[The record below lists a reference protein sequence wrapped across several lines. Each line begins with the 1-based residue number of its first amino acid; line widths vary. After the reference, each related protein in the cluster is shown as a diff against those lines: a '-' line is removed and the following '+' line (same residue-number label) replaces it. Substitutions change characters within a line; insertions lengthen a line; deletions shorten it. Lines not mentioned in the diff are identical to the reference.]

1 MPDQR
6 PDPDALL
13 AKVQREE
20 AEQQHGRLKIFFGGC
35 AGVGKTYAMLVA
47 AREQNDK
54 GVDAVVG
61 IAETHGRAETARLL
75 EGLEALPRRQIAYR
89 GRQLAEFDLDAALA
103 RRPGLLLVDELAHS
117 NVAGLRHPKRWQDV
131 EELLA
136 AGIDVYTTLNVQHL
150 ESLNDIVGQITGV
163 RVWETVPDRIFDG
176 ATEVALVDLPPD
188 ELLQRLKEGKV
199 YLPDQAERAVQGFF
213 RRGNLLALRELALR
227 RTADRVDA
235 QMRDYRADQ
244 SITQVWQA
252 KERLMVCVGPGP
264 GADRLVRSAARLAA
278 SLRADWLA
286 VYVETPGLQRLPVER
301 RDRTMKTLKLAQ
313 ALGAETAS
321 LSGTELV
328 PTLLAYAR
336 SRNVSKLVI
345 GRSSHSLLR
354 RLLRPSPIDQLG
366 GQLDMDVYIVG
377 HRHDEVATETL
388 PRVLN
393 LGREREGTGALGYLW
408 AAVTCAATTLV
419 ATGLLNLFDAANVVI
434 LYLLG
439 VVLVTIRF
447 GRGPGMLLSL
457 LNVVAF
463 DLFFVAPRFSL
474 TVADTQYL
482 FTFALMLVV
491 ALIISNLTAS
501 LRYQAR
507 VAGYRERR
515 AEALFEAG
523 KVLSSAL
530 TAGQIVQDSGTR
542 LAGVFQA
549 RVSILLPDSRDRVQ
563 PPVVEGGGDGILA
576 ETDLGLAQWVYDHQ
590 ESAGLGTDTLPANPI
605 LYLPLRAPMRTRGV
619 LAICPA
625 DPHAIFQP
633 EQRRLLETFAAQIAL
648 ALERV
653 HYVEVAQDAVVSM
666 EAERLSNA
674 LLAAISHD
682 LRTPLTGLVGLSDT
696 LAAAVGQGDSQT
708 RDIAAAIREETLRLS
723 ALVVNLLDMAR
734 MQTGGVTLDRQW
746 QPIEEVVGSALRAS
760 ARVLA
765 GHRVTTN
772 LPADLPLVAFDAVL
786 IERVLCN
793 LLDNAAKYTPPGSRI
808 GLAAGVQGEHLEVR
822 VTDDGPGL
830 PEGLEDRVFD
840 KFIRGKKESARPG
853 VGLGLAICRAIV
865 QAHGGRI
872 KATNGPD
879 GGAVFSFTLPLGTPP
894 SLEVPEPEPLPP
906 EPAQDAPR
914 D

>member
-1 MPDQR
+1 
-6 PDPDALL
+6 
-13 AKVQREE
+13 
-20 AEQQHGRLKIFFGGC
+20 
-35 AGVGKTYAMLVA
+35 
-47 AREQNDK
+47 
-54 GVDAVVG
+54 
-61 IAETHGRAETARLL
+61 
-75 EGLEALPRRQIAYR
+75 
-89 GRQLAEFDLDAALA
+89 
-103 RRPGLLLVDELAHS
+103 LVDELAHS
-117 NVAGLRHPKRWQDV
+117 NVAGSRHPKRWQDV

-136 AGIDVYTTLNVQHL
+136 AGIDVYTTVNVQHL

-163 RVWETVPDRIFDG
+163 RVWETVPDRVFDL
-176 ATEVALVDLPPD
+176 AVEVALVDLPPD

-244 SITQVWQA
+244 SISQVWQA

-264 GADRLVRSAARLAA
+264 GAERLVRSAARLAA

-286 VYVETPGLQRLPVER
+286 VYVETPKLQRLSAER
-301 RDRTMKTLKLAQ
+301 RHQTMKTLKLAQ
-313 ALGAETAS
+313 TLGAETAS

-336 SRNVSKLVI
+336 GRNVSKLVI

-354 RLLRPSPIDQLG
+354 RLLRPSPIDELDTEI
-366 GQLDMDVYIVG
+366 DMDVYIVG
-377 HRHDEVATETL
+377 HRHDETPTETL
-388 PRVLN
+388 PRVPH
-393 LGREREGTGALGYLW
+393 LGREREGAGGLGYVW
-408 AAVTCAATTLV
+408 AAATCVATTLV
-419 ATGLLNLFDAANVVI
+419 TAGLLNVFHLANVVM

-457 LNVVAF
+457 LNVAAF

-474 TVADTQYL
+474 SVADTQYL

-491 ALIISNLTAS
+491 ALVISNLTAS
-501 LRYQAR
+501 LRYQAL

-515 AEALFEAG
+515 AEALFDAG
-523 KVLSSAL
+523 KALSSAL
-530 TAGQIVQDSGTR
+530 TAGQIVQDGSAR

-549 RVSILLPDSRDRVQ
+549 RVLMLLPDSRDRLQ
-563 PPVVEGGGDGILA
+563 HPEVEGGGDGLLA
-576 ETDLGLAQWVYDHQ
+576 EADLGLAQWVYDHQ
-590 ESAGLGTDTLPANPI
+590 EPAGLGTDTLPANPV

-625 DPHAIFQP
+625 DPRAIFQP
-633 EQRRLLETFAAQIAL
+633 EQQRLLETFAAQIAL

-682 LRTPLTGLVGLSDT
+682 LRTPLTGLVGLSGT
-696 LAAAVGQGDSQT
+696 LAALVRSEPGNSQPRELAT
-708 RDIAAAIREETLRLS
+708 AIHEEALRLS

-734 MQTGGVTLDRQW
+734 LQTGGVTLDRQW

-765 GHRVTTN
+765 GHRVEIN
-772 LPADLPLVAFDAVL
+772 LPADLPPVAFDAVL

-793 LLDNAAKYTPPGSRI
+793 LLDNGAKFTPAGSRI
-808 GLAAGVQGEHLEVR
+808 GLEAGVQGDHLEVR

-830 PEGLEDRVFD
+830 PEGLEDRIFD
-840 KFIRGKKESARPG
+840 KFTRGEQESARPG

-872 KATNGPD
+872 RAANRPD
-879 GGAVFSFTLPLGTPP
+879 GGAQFSFTLPLGTPP
-894 SLEVPEPEPLPP
+894 SLEAPEPELPP
-906 EPAQDAPR
+906 EPVPGRVPEGEQTPMPEPAPGGPEV
-914 D
+914 